1 MWKLELKNMKKTLTA
16 ILLTFATVCGFA
28 QEIKSVDA
36 KNEDFL
42 LLVSTFDD
50 YKSLLQQAGY
60 NMFVYDVSSLKDK
73 ATHVEF
79 CVKEYENANLV
90 EVGDSHSRSSV
101 FELIRRISEF
111 SEDEQKVIMASAIA
125 DDEENDIF
133 RFATRLKIG
142 FTPVDMDMGQR
153 VQFEVAG
160 KELMGGARRLLM
172 LRDCRVDKSHRKL
185 DYIIRPFKVDGFEKG
200 KFVPLVLYAA
210 PWWDENYEIY
220 RFCGENEL
228 SPDMTSELL
237 KDSPHYFVIGVKFE

>member
-1 MWKLELKNMKKTLTA
+1 MKRLFLTLIIA
-16 ILLTFATVCGFA
+16 FATVCGFA

-36 KNEDFL
+36 KFEDFL
-42 LLVSTFDD
+42 PLVATFDD

-60 NMFVYDVSSLKDK
+60 NMFVYDISSLKDK

-79 CVKEYENANLV
+79 CVKEYENGNLV
-90 EVGDSHSRSSV
+90 EVGDSRSRSSV

-133 RFATRLKIG
+133 RLATRLKIG
-142 FTPVDMDMGQR
+142 FTPVDKDMGQR

-160 KELMGGARRLLM
+160 KELMGGDRRLLM

-200 KFVPLVLYAA
+200 KFIPLLMYGSA
-210 PWWDENYEIY
+210 WWDADCGYY
-220 RFCGENEL
+220 RFCGDSEL

-237 KDSPHYFVIGVKFE
+237 KDSPHYFIIGVKFE

>member
-1 MWKLELKNMKKTLTA
+1 MKRLILTLIVA
-16 ILLTFATVCGFA
+16 FATAFGFA

-36 KNEDFL
+36 KYEDFL
-42 LLVSTFDD
+42 PLVATFDD
-50 YKSLLQQAGY
+50 YMSLLQQAGY
-60 NMFVYDVSSLKDK
+60 NMFVYDISSLKDK

-79 CVKEYENANLV
+79 CVKEYENGNLV
-90 EVGDSHSRSSV
+90 EVGDSRSRSSV
-101 FELIRRISEF
+101 FELIRRLSEF

-133 RFATRLKIG
+133 RLATRLKIG

-153 VQFEVAG
+153 VLFEVTG

-185 DYIIRPFKVDGFEKG
+185 DYIIRPFKVNGFEKG

-220 RFCGENEL
+220 RFCGDTEIP
-228 SPDMTSELL
+228 SDMSSDIL
-237 KDSPHYFVIGVKFE
+237 KHSPHYFVIGVKFE

>member
-1 MWKLELKNMKKTLTA
+1 MKRLILTLIVA
-16 ILLTFATVCGFA
+16 FATAFGFA
-28 QEIKSVDA
+28 QEIKSVDT
-36 KNEDFL
+36 KFEDYQ
-42 LLVSTFDD
+42 LVATFDD

-60 NMFVYDVSSLKDK
+60 NMFVYDISSLKDK

-79 CVKEYENANLV
+79 CVKEYENGNLV
-90 EVGDSHSRSSV
+90 EVGDSRSRSSV

-111 SEDEQKVIMASAIA
+111 SEDEQKVIMASANA

-133 RFATRLKIG
+133 RLATRLKIG
-142 FTPVDMDMGQR
+142 FTPVDKDMEQR

-200 KFVPLVLYAA
+200 KFIPLVLYAA
-210 PWWDENYEIY
+210 PWWDEKYETY
-220 RFCGENEL
+220 RLCGETEI
-228 SPDMTSELL
+228 PADMSSQVMKL
-237 KDSPHYFVIGVKFE
+237 SPHYFIIGVEFE

>member
-1 MWKLELKNMKKTLTA
+1 MKRLILTLIVA
-16 ILLTFATVCGFA
+16 FATVCGFA
-28 QEIKSVDA
+28 QEIKSVDT
-36 KNEDFL
+36 KFEDYQ
-42 LLVSTFDD
+42 LVATFDD

-60 NMFVYDVSSLKDK
+60 NMFVYDISSLKDK

-79 CVKEYENANLV
+79 CVKEYENGNLV
-90 EVGDSHSRSSV
+90 EVGDSRSRSSV

-111 SEDEQKVIMASAIA
+111 SEDEQKVIMASANA

-133 RFATRLKIG
+133 RLATRLKIG
-142 FTPVDMDMGQR
+142 FTPVDKDMGQR

-200 KFVPLVLYAA
+200 KFIPLVLYAA
-210 PWWDENYEIY
+210 PWWDEKYKTY
-220 RFCGENEL
+220 RLCGETEI
-228 SPDMTSELL
+228 PADMSSQVMKL
-237 KDSPHYFVIGVKFE
+237 SPHYFIIGVEFE